1 MKNTAFM
8 PKYEYH
14 PIIINGKSFNYKI
27 FLSMDD
33 ACKMVKEFIKPSSD
47 SKEIVARF
55 IVNNME
61 NENPSLI
68 DELKEQD
75 DTFFEAILY
84 HILEI
89 DPNLKEEYISYGTN
103 IDACYRF
110 LNAIKTTYVD
120 PIINN
125 LSVWNN
131 SEVKYAESLERYA
144 KTLNSWIAL
153 NKTIQSI
160 YKSNNNLFQ
169 NLTILSNPK
178 IYGIDRA
185 LQVT

>member
-110 LNAIKTTYVD
+110 LNAKVSLQRHNHKSQQKTEPTYT
-120 PIINN
+120 
-125 LSVWNN
+125 
-131 SEVKYAESLERYA
+131 
-144 KTLNSWIAL
+144 KTS
-153 NKTIQSI
+153 
-160 YKSNNNLFQ
+160 LFQ
-169 NLTILSNPK
+169 EKGGVFFMARFGKGVVLT
-178 IYGIDRA
+178 
-185 LQVT
+185 